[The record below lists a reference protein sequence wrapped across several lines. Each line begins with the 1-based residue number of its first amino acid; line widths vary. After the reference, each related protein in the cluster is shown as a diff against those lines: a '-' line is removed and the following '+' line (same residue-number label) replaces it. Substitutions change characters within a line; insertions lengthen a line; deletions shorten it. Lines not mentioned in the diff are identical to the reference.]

1 MDELGKAYVE
11 LEDAQNKYTE
21 ALKEQLE
28 TADQLEEAE
37 YEIYRIHVAKDLGEN
52 ETVRKASV
60 AQLTDPE
67 RSKKYNADK
76 AVIDARGMF
85 ENAKRKVEYEKIIR
99 GVPF

>member
-21 ALKEQLE
+21 ALKEQYKATESLV
-28 TADQLEEAE
+28 DAE
-37 YEIYRIHVAKDLGEN
+37 WEIYRGG
-52 ETVRKASV
+52 
-60 AQLTDPE
+60 
-67 RSKKYNADK
+67 SKKNLGANEKERTATIAKKTKGQRTRKFMADI
-76 AVIDARGMF
+76 AIIDARGMF